1 MILLQTILSIIVVVC
16 VFRPKTKRN
25 VTTLCVLSGIL
36 SVLNIIDSDYLFA
49 LIWLICSVIY
59 YYMLDKKNYIE

>member
-36 SVLNIIDSDYLFA
+36 SFLNIIDSDYLFA